1 MLETEIINR
10 LGLSRTSLTQPEIT
24 GWGVIPSDET
34 SSQWDADLGDAG
46 P

>member
-10 LGLSRTSLTQPEIT
+10 LGLSHTSLTQPEIT
-24 GWGVIPSDET
+24 TWGVIPSSEA
-34 SSQWDADLGDAG
+34 SSSWDMELGDAG